1 MADRSR
7 TGHLNAVAGHGPAS
21 LKRSWRGSKPYA
33 DDTVRSSHRTFTL
46 KRNFLQLFSQ
56 EVEGRTN
63 HATLD
68 ARSELLGGLQG
79 LLPN

>member
-1 MADRSR
+1 M
-7 TGHLNAVAGHGPAS
+7 GHLNAVAGYGPVS
-21 LKRSWRGSKPYA
+21 LKQSWCGTKPYA
-33 DDTVRSSHRTFTL
+33 EATVRSYHTTLTL

-56 EVEGRTN
+56 EAKGRTN